1 MARQTSHETT
11 APTATHATGGAIV
24 RRLTAREILDSRG
37 LPTVEVTIAV
47 GDVTVSASVPSG
59 KSTGRYEAL
68 ERRDGDRSRYAGKGV
83 LGAVAAVNDEIAPHL
98 VAKPLPAR
106 EALDRALCELDGTPN
121 KSRLGANAILG
132 VSLAAARAHAAIAGV
147 PLYESL
153 GGRDATLLP
162 VPCFNV
168 INGGAHAP
176 NALDFQEFMLV
187 PAGFDR
193 YADALRAGAETYHT
207 LAHLLEDAGLSTAV
221 GDEGGFAPAIRH
233 PTEALDW
240 IVRAIE
246 KAGHRP
252 GETMFIALDPAASGF
267 FADGRYRFAGS
278 AFDADQMGAMYE
290 EWLGRYP
297 IVSIEDGLAEEDVEG
312 WKLLTRRLGARV
324 QLVGDDIFVSD
335 PGRIRWA
342 IAERVA
348 NAVLLKPNQIGTVS
362 EIFDTTQVARSAGYH
377 LMMSHR
383 SGETDDSFIAD
394 LAVALG
400 TGQIKAGAP
409 ARGERLAK
417 YNQLLR
423 IEDSLG
429 PRARFAGRQTFR
441 VGT

>member
-1 MARQTSHETT
+1 MTNPDVAS
-11 APTATHATGGAIV
+11 
-24 RRLTAREILDSRG
+24 RRPPSRANDRVERVSAREILDSRG
-37 LPTVEVTIAV
+37 LPTVEVSITV
-47 GDVTVSASVPSG
+47 GEQTARASVPSG

-68 ERRDGDRSRYAGKGV
+68 ERRDNDSHRFDGKGV
-83 LGAVAAVNDEIAPHL
+83 LGAVAAVNTEIAAAL
-98 VAKPLPAR
+98 LRNPLPDR
-106 EALDRALCELDGTPN
+106 ETLDQRLCDLDGTSN

-132 VSLAAARAHAAIAGV
+132 VSLAAARVRSQLQGR

-153 GGRDATLLP
+153 GGSEARLLP

-176 NALDFQEFMLV
+176 NELDFQEFMIV
-187 PAGFDR
+187 PAGFAT
-193 YADALRAGAETYHT
+193 YSDALRAGAETYHA
-207 LAHLLEDAGLSTAV
+207 LSRLMEAEGLSTAV
-221 GDEGGFAPAIRH
+221 GDEGGFAPDIKH
-233 PTEALDW
+233 PTDALDW

-246 KAGHRP
+246 AARYRP
-252 GETMFIALDPAASGF
+252 GEDVFIALDPAASAF
-267 FADGRYRFAGS
+267 YSDDRYRFAGV
-278 AFDADQMGAMYE
+278 AYTAAEMGEMYQD
-290 EWLGRYP
+290 WLHRYP
-297 IVSIEDGLAEEDVEG
+297 IISIEDGLAEEDVAG
-312 WKLLTRRLGARV
+312 WKHLTELLGART

-342 IAERVA
+342 IDERIA

-362 EIFDTTQVARSAGYH
+362 EIFETTRIARDAGYR

-423 IEDSLG
+423 IEESLG
-429 PRARFAGRQTFR
+429 QHAQFAGRGAFR
-441 VGT
+441 H